1 MPNVGILIVDD
12 DYASRLLISKILE
25 KEKYDLVQASN
36 GFDALTQLRKK
47 SYDLMISDLRM
58 EGMNG
63 IELLQKARQIH
74 PTLAVIILTGHASM
88 QTAIDA
94 VRLGAIDYLM
104 KPINSDE
111 LLIRVKKAIE
121 RVQLEKRLSE
131 IERQMTYSATVT
143 TANHEINQPL
153 TVILSGVD
161 MIKMEFERIGN
172 PDEKVLKYLN
182 LIEKS
187 SLRIASILRNLREIR
202 SPVIHKIP
210 HGMRM
215 VDLKPEKKGKQFRDK
230 YILLVED
237 EEQIRILVQDM
248 LESAGYKVIL
258 SSNAEEG
265 IEIYKGQKDVID
277 LILLDYFLPDG
288 SGLDVLRK
296 IKEIDSSTK
305 ILITSGFELH
315 DDIET
320 AIEEGA
326 VGFISKPFNREQ
338 IINMIKQIIA

>member
-1 MPNVGILIVDD
+1 MPDVGILIVDD

-25 KEKYDLVQASN
+25 KEKYEIVQASN
-36 GFDALTQLRKK
+36 GFDALTLLRKK
-47 SYDLMISDLRM
+47 SFDLVISDLRM
-58 EGMNG
+58 DGMNG
-63 IELLQKARQIH
+63 IELLQKARQID

-111 LLIRVKKAIE
+111 LRVRVKKSIE

-153 TVILSGVD
+153 TVILSGID
-161 MIKMEFERIGN
+161 MIKMEYDKKGN
-172 PDEKVLKYLN
+172 PDEKIVKYLN

-187 SLRIASILRNLREIR
+187 SIRIAGILRNLREIS
-202 SPVIHKIP
+202 SPVIQKIP
-210 HGMRM
+210 LGMRM
-215 VDLKPEKKGKQFRDK
+215 VDLKPQKKGKHFRDR

-237 EEQIRILVQDM
+237 EEQIRILVHDM

-265 IEIYKGQKDVID
+265 IEIFKGQQDLID
-277 LILLDYFLPDG
+277 LILLDYYLPDG

-296 IKEIDSSTK
+296 IKEIDDSTK
-305 ILITSGFELH
+305 VLITSGFELH
-315 DDIET
+315 EDIEK

-326 VGFISKPFNREQ
+326 IGFISKPFNREQ
-338 IINMIKQIIA
+338 IINMIQQIID

>member
-1 MPNVGILIVDD
+1 MD
-12 DYASRLLISKILE
+12 
-25 KEKYDLVQASN
+25 
-36 GFDALTQLRKK
+36 
-47 SYDLMISDLRM
+47 
-58 EGMNG
+58 GMNG
-63 IELLQKARQIH
+63 IELLQKARQID

-111 LLIRVKKAIE
+111 LRVRVKKSIE

-153 TVILSGVD
+153 TVILSGID
-161 MIKMEFERIGN
+161 MIKMEYDKKGN
-172 PDEKVLKYLN
+172 PDEKIVKYLN

-187 SLRIASILRNLREIR
+187 SIRIAGILRNLREIS
-202 SPVIHKIP
+202 SPVIQKIP
-210 HGMRM
+210 LGMRM
-215 VDLKPEKKGKQFRDK
+215 VDLKPQKKGKHFRDR

-237 EEQIRILVQDM
+237 EEQIRILVHDM

-265 IEIYKGQKDVID
+265 IEIFKGQQDLID
-277 LILLDYFLPDG
+277 LILLDYYLPDG

-296 IKEIDSSTK
+296 IKEIDDSTK
-305 ILITSGFELH
+305 VLITSGFELH
-315 DDIET
+315 EDIEK

-326 VGFISKPFNREQ
+326 IGFISKPFNREQ
-338 IINMIKQIIA
+338 IINMIQQIID